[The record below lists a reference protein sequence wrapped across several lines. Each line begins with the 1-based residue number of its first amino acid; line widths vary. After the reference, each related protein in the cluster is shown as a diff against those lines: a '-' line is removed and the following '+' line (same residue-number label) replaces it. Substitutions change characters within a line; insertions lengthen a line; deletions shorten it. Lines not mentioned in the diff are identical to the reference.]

1 MKLGDYLN
9 SINHNKENLLRDG
22 DEREEKS
29 YAPYVVNRCLSY
41 FPDTIFLV
49 NAANSI
55 PNIDK
60 KFHFEYLLYSV
71 RKRKRWSKW
80 LKKEENEKIKW
91 IKEYYGV
98 STKRAEEYFN
108 ILSEDQLEQIKSV
121 TTYGEKNK

>member
-1 MKLGDYLN
+1 MVM
-9 SINHNKENLLRDG
+9 S
-22 DEREEKS
+22 ERRNPTLPMWLIGV
-29 YAPYVVNRCLSY
+29 YHTFL
-41 FPDTIFLV
+41 LV

-60 KFHFEYLLYSV
+60 KFHFEYLLCSV